1 MSENKTLPPFLIQS
15 IQSTADWS
23 TFELLLRTYAQHDL
37 DQPHLSS
44 IWKDL
49 EDLPARY
56 GPPKGAAVLLCLDD
70 QTPIGCGAIAATSLQ
85 NACEIKRLYI
95 QPAHRGRGG
104 SKILIQALMEKALLD
119 GYHQAVLSTWQSNT
133 SGLALYKSMGFHSVP
148 SFKSHP
154 NSELIYLGRSLSLA
168 KTQTTQ

>member
-1 MSENKTLPPFLIQS
+1 MSPPQNLTHLSTRLIESAQ
-15 IQSTADWS
+15 DWQHFDS
-23 TFELLLRTYAQHDL
+23 LLRTYAANAL

-56 GPPKGAAVLLCLDD
+56 GPPKGAAVLLCLAD

-95 QPAHRGRGG
+95 QPAHRGQGG

-154 NSELIYLGRSLSLA
+154 NSELIYLGRSLGPA